1 MSHSR
6 PLAAVVLAA
15 GEGTRMKSSV
25 PKVLHPLCGRPML
38 LYVIGAL
45 EELALARI
53 VVVVGHGSEQVI
65 KTLHSETDV
74 PLEFVEQRVQ
84 RGTGDAVSVGLTV
97 FPDDLDEEDD
107 LIVVPGDTPL
117 LRAETL
123 AGLAR
128 AHDESDAAATVLTAR
143 LPDPTGYGRIVRGKD
158 GRVEAIVDHWDATEE
173 ERAIDEVNVSIYC
186 FRRGLLAPALR
197 RLSPENAQGEYY
209 LTDAIAVLRQAGH
222 KVVAMDAPGVAE
234 AMGVN
239 DQVQLAEAEEALRAR
254 INGHWMREGV
264 RMTDPAR
271 TYVDATV
278 ALGREVELLPGVV
291 LEGTTT
297 VGAGSVI
304 GPDTR
309 LVDTTVGQG
318 ATVTYSV
325 AREAEIGDGVTVGPY
340 THLRPGTRLGQAS
353 KAGSFVEI
361 KSSTIASGAKVPHL
375 AYVGDAEVGEGAN
388 IGAGT
393 ITANYDGQK
402 KHRTRVGARAH
413 IGSNTVLVAP
423 VEVGEGAY
431 TGAGAVVTG
440 DVPPGALAKGVP
452 ARVEEGW
459 AKVRADQAE
468 AEAEAAAAATE
479 APEGDGG

>member
-1 MSHSR
+1 
-6 PLAAVVLAA
+6 
-15 GEGTRMKSSV
+15 MKSSV

-38 LYVIGAL
+38 LYVVEAL
-45 EELALARI
+45 EALELERI
-53 VVVVGHGSEQVI
+53 VVVVGHASEQVI
-65 KTLHSETDV
+65 KTLQRETEI

-97 FPDDLDEEDD
+97 FPDDLDEEGDI
-107 LIVVPGDTPL
+107 IVVPGDTPL

-123 AGLAR
+123 ADLAR
-128 AHDESDAAATVLTAR
+128 AHDDSDAAATVLTAR

-173 ERAIDEVNVSIYC
+173 ERAIDEVNTSIYC
-186 FRRGLLAPALR
+186 FRRGLLAPSLR

-222 KVVAMDAPGVAE
+222 KVIAMESPEVAE

-239 DQVQLAEAEEALRAR
+239 DQVQLAEAEEALRLR
-254 INGHWMREGV
+254 INSYWMREGV
-264 RMTDPAR
+264 RMTDPQR

-278 ALGREVELLPGVV
+278 QLGSEVELLPGVV
-291 LEGTTT
+291 LEGSTV
-297 VGAGSVI
+297 VGAGSII
-304 GPDTR
+304 GPATR
-309 LVDTTVGQG
+309 LVNTVVGSG
-318 ATVTYSV
+318 ATITFTV
-325 AREAEIGDGVTVGPY
+325 ATQAEIGDGVTVGPFS
-340 THLRPGTRLGQAS
+340 HLRPGTRLGEAS

-361 KSSTIASGAKVPHL
+361 KSSTIAAGAKVPHL

-388 IGAGT
+388 VGAGT
-393 ITANYDGQK
+393 ITANYDGHA
-402 KHRTRVGARAH
+402 KHRTRIGAHAH

-440 DVPPGALAKGVP
+440 DVPAGALAKGVP

-459 AKVRADQAE
+459 AKARADQAE
-468 AEAEAAAAATE
+468 QAEQAGQAERAEA
-479 APEGDGG
+479 GDGPDADGG